1 MSTKSEPPLLTD
13 EIRRYLARPEL
24 SDWSAEEL
32 LDNALDRILML
43 EKQAAIMKNNRDAV
57 TLQDVLTRYPA
68 SQDWFQACVIDQID
82 ISGHNSG
89 HNPCGF
95 RDKLQF
101 EAILRLARK
110 KTAQEQPPTPERAPG
125 FGEF

>member
-1 MSTKSEPPLLTD
+1 MSTITTEPPLLTD
-13 EIRRYLARPEL
+13 EIRRYLLNPGA
-24 SDWSAEEL
+24 SMFSADVL
-32 LDNALDRILML
+32 LDLALDRLLVL
-43 EKQAAIMKNNRDAV
+43 EAQFAIAKKNRDAV

-82 ISGHNSG
+82 ISG